1 MSTRH
6 NRTFS
11 MVALILA
18 FGLVTGACSSDDR
31 GDAPQST
38 TANPAPPPSGTQP
51 PVTTFPDLAPVFTQ
65 VQADGMTLT
74 VGPIVI
80 RGVAVSSA
88 DTWLLAGAEFDA
100 QAGTRVAV
108 AWEGELADVFSS
120 TLLPT
125 IGDDPEGAVADVTTI
140 GEDVFAAGSGRRDGA
155 TVPVAWRHDP
165 PGRNWQLI
173 ELPADAQGTA
183 LEIAGWDRLIAVV
196 VESSAA
202 KSLWISDDLG
212 ATWTVAPAF
221 PLAEVGVTDLAV
233 MGDRVVVSGAEPDTD
248 HLVATTDGETYAST
262 LLPSGQVTSL
272 ATDGTIVVAAGAVG
286 EESDFPAVRTSE
298 DGATWTT
305 STDFTGDVQPAQLVD
320 IASDINGFITVSA
333 LNVATSPDG
342 AAWDAVA
349 GPPIP
354 ARYVARG
361 DDEIM
366 VVGGGDVSVPGRD
379 GWDITRIGL
388 TSVAAPSATSVTE
401 MGGVFLVAGT
411 SPSVSNPVWMSP
423 APGEW
428 TLADA
433 GLPLAAVAATADM
446 FVALTPDENGLT
458 VVVSSDGVEWTPL
471 PPPEAPEVTLAGL
484 APIDTAPLAFGRG
497 NTGSLHGGLLALW
510 SNPTAAP
517 QLIIPEP
524 LVDNAET
531 VHEIGAVCILGEEHW
546 VAMAQRR
553 TTTDSGQV
561 VSQVVAVTTRDAGAT
576 WVEAEVPH
584 PARAGAVIE
593 GCAAA
598 ADGTLVTWGVSAGEE
613 GSAFWVA
620 DLQEGAAWQ
629 PALVDPND
637 RLTEVAVVDGN
648 LVGFGLANNE
658 VIGWKV
664 VDARWIPLDPLGLGA
679 APRSWA
685 ADGDRI
691 VVTGFDSNQVLVSEG
706 PAADLLV
713 EAD

>member
-233 MGDRVVVSGAEPDTD
+233 MGDLVVVSGAEPDTD

-286 EESDFPAVRTSE
+286 DESDFPAVRTSP

-320 IASDINGFITVSA
+320 VTSDINGFVTVSA
-333 LNVATSPDG
+333 VDVATSPDG
-342 AAWDAVA
+342 TAWEVVA

-354 ARYVARG
+354 ARFVARN

-388 TSVAAPSATSVTE
+388 TGAAAPSATSVAE
-401 MGGVFLVAGT
+401 MGGVFVVAGG
-411 SPSVSNPVWMSP
+411 SPAVSNPVWISP
-423 APGEW
+423 TQGDW

-433 GLPLAAVAATADM
+433 GLPLAALAATADM
-446 FVALTPDENGLT
+446 FVGLT
-458 VVVSSDGVEWTPL
+458 QDETGLSVVASRDGLVWSPL
-471 PPPEAPEVTLAGL
+471 PPPEAAEATLSGL
-484 APIDTAPLAFGRG
+484 APIDTAALAFGRG
-497 NTGSLHGGLLALW
+497 STGSASGGLVALW
-510 SNPTAAP
+510 SDPAAPP
-517 QLIIPEP
+517 QLITPEP
-524 LVDNAET
+524 LVDAAEAS
-531 VHEIGAVCILGEEHW
+531 HDIGAMCILGEEHW
-546 VAMAQRR
+546 VAIAQRR
-553 TTTDSGQV
+553 TTSDSGQV
-561 VSQVVAVTTRDAGAT
+561 ISTVIAVTTEDAGTT

-593 GCAAA
+593 GCDAA
-598 ADGTLVTWGVSAGEE
+598 ADGTLVTWGVSIGEE
-613 GSAFWVA
+613 GTATWVA
-620 DLQEGAAWQ
+620 HLRDGAAWQ

-637 RLTEVAVVDGN
+637 RLTEVAVVDGT
-648 LVGFGLANNE
+648 LVGFGVSNSE
-658 VIGWKV
+658 VVGWKV
-664 VDARWIPLDPLGLGA
+664 VEDRWIPVNPLGLGA

-685 ADGDRI
+685 TDGDR
-691 VVTGFDSNQVLVSEG
+691 VVITSLDSNQALVSEAS
-706 PAADLLV
+706 AADLLV
-713 EAD
+713 EAG